1 MQYCEGEKG
10 TRVGGRCEAGI
21 SGDRL
26 LDVLAKVPSTSKQFQ
41 PCMLQ
46 VRLFCGR
53 PSQESMF
60 SCHRLRVTSYISIC
74 IAASLLLAHPTTAY
88 KLQAPK
94 GVGRDGRVQ
103 LGLSEAI

>member
-1 MQYCEGEKG
+1 MKG
-10 TRVGGRCEAGI
+10 RRERGLVVVVKPESQGI
-21 SGDRL
+21 AFWMFWL
-26 LDVLAKVPSTSKQFQ
+26 KVPSPSKQFQ